1 MRRGPSLGR
10 VPAAPVP
17 RRLRYYACA
26 TTPCTASPRLISSPA
41 GTTLRL
47 LIRSLSPAGRGGPGP
62 FVSAGGPCS
71 GARTG
76 TVQGLPGSLAS
87 HPVALRTVFD
97 PGRSAGASPL
107 AAPPVLPP
115 LFRRRRHRR
124 LGFRGSIAS
133 LHHPLCTLH
142 DMRYRTP
149 CNTRSR
155 LAGSASAGRVSNPL
169 ARGEKFQL
177 IASSFLGLT
186 LAQQN
191 YLGFL
196 SWLTHDALHLL
207 IDHRLDVQGGHSP
220 GEHTSHSATGW
231 NPLCAYT
238 PTSEFPATN
247 CEIWVN
253 SPRQSLK
260 TYSYPCHSQ
269 EESGARGITPSE
281 DTNGIKHMP
290 RT

>member
-71 GARTG
+71 GARTW

-87 HPVALRTVFD
+87 HPVALRTFFD

-107 AAPPVLPP
+107 AAPPMLPP
-115 LFRRRRHRR
+115 LRGRRRHQQ

-169 ARGEKFQL
+169 ARGERFQL
-177 IASSFLGLT
+177 IASSFPGLA
-186 LAQQN
+186 LAQPLPPQN
-191 YLGFL
+191 RACASNALGSSHGSFAL
-196 SWLTHDALHLL
+196 SRRFRLSMAVPCTGCRNSSFRPVSQPWPCTCDAGLSS
-207 IDHRLDVQGGHSP
+207 DGSRRP
-220 GEHTSHSATGW
+220 R
-231 NPLCAYT
+231 
-238 PTSEFPATN
+238 FPAVYGTMPALRPPARRPLDLFLRQP
-247 CEIWVN
+247 V
-253 SPRQSLK
+253 PRFA
-260 TYSYPCHSQ
+260 C
-269 EESGARGITPSE
+269 
-281 DTNGIKHMP
+281 
-290 RT
+290 

>member
-71 GARTG
+71 GARTW

-87 HPVALRTVFD
+87 HPVAMRTFFD

-115 LFRRRRHRR
+115 LRGRRRHRR

-142 DMRYRTP
+142 DVRYRTP

-177 IASSFLGLT
+177 IASSFPGLA
-186 LAQQN
+186 LAQP
-191 YLGFL
+191 
-196 SWLTHDALHLL
+196 
-207 IDHRLDVQGGHSP
+207 VSP
-220 GEHTSHSATGW
+220 SATA
-231 NPLCAYT
+231 PAPST
-238 PTSEFPATN
+238 PSAARPPMAA
-247 CEIWVN
+247 
-253 SPRQSLK
+253 SPRMSHRGRSHAPQLSTKSMALQRDM
-260 TYSYPCHSQ
+260 SQ
-269 EESGARGITPSE
+269 DAPRPRTPSE
-281 DTNGIKHMP
+281 GAAAGTSGNRRYGGCGRGCQP
-290 RT
+290 TAA

>member
-1 MRRGPSLGR
+1 MALLMRRGPSLGR

-17 RRLRYYACA
+17 RRPRYYACA
-26 TTPCTASPRLISSPA
+26 TTPCTASLRLISSPA

-62 FVSAGGPCS
+62 LVSAGGPCS
-71 GARTG
+71 GACTG

-87 HPVALRTVFD
+87 PPVALRTVFD
-97 PGRSAGASPL
+97 PGRSDGASPV

-115 LFRRRRHRR
+115 LFRRRRHRQ
-124 LGFRGSIAS
+124 LLFRGSIAS

-177 IASSFLGLT
+177 IASS
-186 LAQQN
+186 
-191 YLGFL
+191 YLVPA
-196 SWLTHDALHLL
+196 TKPL
-207 IDHRLDVQGGHSP
+207 IFDESP
-220 GEHTSHSATGW
+220 EHTIGYSSIDSEYYIQRFPQAENWMRRVVGCEDCPK
-231 NPLCAYT
+231 NPQ
-238 PTSEFPATN
+238 N
-247 CEIWVN
+247 RV
-253 SPRQSLK
+253 
-260 TYSYPCHSQ
+260 
-269 EESGARGITPSE
+269 
-281 DTNGIKHMP
+281 
-290 RT
+290 